1 MTDLVA
7 VPKPEVVRDP
17 DFLKWLKE
25 WPCCVP
31 SCDAQLSDPAHI
43 RNRRDHGDERMA
55 VPLCRKH
62 HREQHDT
69 GIITFAAKYGVALSE
84 RAEWYWARWLLERER
99 WLARWPTRAERTAG

>member
-17 DFLKWLKE
+17 DFLKWLHE

-31 SCDAQLSDPAHI
+31 SCSCAQSDAAHI
-43 RNRRDHGDERMA
+43 RNRRDHGDAAM
-55 VPLCRKH
+55 VIPLCRRH

-69 GIITFAAKYGVALSE
+69 GIVTFAAKYGLDLVAK
-84 RAEWYWARWLLERER
+84 AAWYWARWLSERER
-99 WLARWPTRAERTAG
+99 WLARWPTRVERVPG